1 MDSLDHC
8 FCMFQMG
15 KSFEN
20 EKVEHSCMQ
29 TTGEAD
35 ETGTSTGSSSSE
47 QMAAVVRRVDL
58 IVAPHKQF
66 PFALLG
72 WTGSKV
78 HDSVFQQCKISVI
91 SPLCLLPKL

>member
-1 MDSLDHC
+1 MDTLDHC
-8 FCMFQMG
+8 FCMFQTG

-35 ETGTSTGSSSSE
+35 KTGTSTGSSSSE
-47 QMAAVVRRVDL
+47 QMAAAVRRVDL
-58 IVAPHKQF
+58 IVAPYKQF

-91 SPLCLLPKL
+91 SPLPLLPKL